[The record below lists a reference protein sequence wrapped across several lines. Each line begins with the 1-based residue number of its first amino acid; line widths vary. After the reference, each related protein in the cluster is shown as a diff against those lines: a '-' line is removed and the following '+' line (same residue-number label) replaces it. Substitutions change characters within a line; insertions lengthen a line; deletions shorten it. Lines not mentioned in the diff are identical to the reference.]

1 MIGAEAARE
10 FAEKGWQIRYRCG
23 NAVCSTPSDMD
34 LVVADAP
41 EDPPRYS
48 IVAWPSF
55 AELAEGLGGTVLDLY
70 DAEWGVAVRVR
81 HVPTP
86 ERAAKLLRQYGV
98 PENEARDAPLVP

>member
-48 IVAWPSF
+48 IVAWP
-55 AELAEGLGGTVLDLY
+55 
-70 DAEWGVAVRVR
+70 
-81 HVPTP
+81 
-86 ERAAKLLRQYGV
+86 
-98 PENEARDAPLVP
+98 